1 MPNEH
6 RNQAIRRL
14 TRSMSKHFGEDDE
27 GRQNYH
33 KYQQMMEQPGWKVH
47 QAMIVDIANKLA
59 GYMLTEE
66 FTNLDREEKDVQQR
80 AIFMTKAIIEFLL
93 DPIKEYNRLQRLQ
106 QTNYNPKEVTQL
118 RNNPTGGMQ

>member
-1 MPNEH
+1 
-6 RNQAIRRL
+6 
-14 TRSMSKHFGEDDE
+14 MSKHFGEDDE

-47 QAMIVDIANKLA
+47 QAMVVDIANNLA

-93 DPIKEYNRLQRLQ
+93 DPVREYHRLERLKQ
-106 QTNYNPKEVTQL
+106 ETPNPEKVTQM
-118 RNNPTGGMQ
+118 RNQLSGGPFK